1 MTARSISRTPPPRQ
15 LTANESLESLN
26 HWRSTFR
33 TFYKRDDAYR
43 RFFRS
48 DFNWNPKA
56 VNYGLQEETDGLKRS
71 AADLKEDLIDLLNTL
86 AGFLPHSYLTDKLL
100 SETTNWNDTFQII
113 LEHYN
118 VNVSCESLLDFES
131 LNKRSEETHRQFFE
145 RLLQHSKLHLA
156 PKNAKID
163 TKVNENDDV
172 MTISLMNMIALQW
185 LRKTNP
191 LLIDIIKVEYSV
203 ELRGGTQLGHLVSRI
218 APCIDSLLKRYEN
231 GSGLTNSIQKLTV
244 NTADE
249 DNLVAYN
256 SLRKQKPSNTFRES
270 KDRNSEGRLKNLRK
284 STSSGTSSTK
294 FFLSRMLLFI
304 TADRGT
310 NKLQTPTQQLPKKSC
325 YG

>member
-1 MTARSISRTPPPRQ
+1 M
-15 LTANESLESLN
+15 ESLN

-163 TKVNENDDV
+163 SKVNENDDV

-218 APCIDSLLKRYEN
+218 APCIDSLLKWYEN

-244 NTADE
+244 NKADE
-249 DNLVAYN
+249 DN
-256 SLRKQKPSNTFRES
+256 KQRS
-270 KDRNSEGRLKNLRK
+270 
-284 STSSGTSSTK
+284 
-294 FFLSRMLLFI
+294 
-304 TADRGT
+304 
-310 NKLQTPTQQLPKKSC
+310 Q
-325 YG
+325 